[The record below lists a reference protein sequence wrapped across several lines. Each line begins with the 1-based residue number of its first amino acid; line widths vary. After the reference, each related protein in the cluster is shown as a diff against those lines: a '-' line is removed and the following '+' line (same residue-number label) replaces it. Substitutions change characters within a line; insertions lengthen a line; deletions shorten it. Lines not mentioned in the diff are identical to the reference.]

1 VGHGQ
6 EDQELQ
12 DHQGLHRTV
21 LQLPQREGLSIAAG
35 GERGYRPL
43 LWNETLAVRAGFG
56 AILSAR
62 AFKPLGLHMAI
73 DTRSTSAASAA
84 QGTAV
89 AVLAAISVCHM
100 LNDVIQSLIVALYPM
115 IKQSLGLDFRQIGLI
130 TFTFTFTAS
139 LLQPL
144 VGYVT
149 DRYPTPYSLVLGM
162 GCSLLGLIIAAFAS
176 TYGLVLVAVG
186 LIGMG
191 SSVFHPE
198 SSRVARLA
206 SGGQHGLA
214 QSVFQVG
221 GNFGTALGPL
231 LAAFVV
237 LPYGQGSVAWFSIVA
252 LIGMVMLASI
262 GSWYGKTLKF
272 NKSKVRPSE
281 SEAIHELTHGKVR
294 KSFAILMALTFSKD
308 FYLVSITS
316 FYTFYL
322 IHTFGL
328 SVQSAQLYLFLFLF
342 SVAAGTVIGG
352 PIGDRIGTRRV
363 IWWSILGVLPFT
375 LALPYVGLLGTAIL
389 SVIIGLILASAH
401 PAIIVYAQSLIPGR
415 VGMVA
420 GLFFGLAFGV
430 AGIGAAFLGWLA
442 DQTSIGFVYHVCAFL
457 PAIGLLAAF
466 LPEMAKPKIPAKRAK
481 R

>member
-1 VGHGQ
+1 MA
-6 EDQELQ
+6 
-12 DHQGLHRTV
+12 
-21 LQLPQREGLSIAAG
+21 SKAG
-35 GERGYRPL
+35 
-43 LWNETLAVRAGFG
+43 ETAG
-56 AILSAR
+56 
-62 AFKPLGLHMAI
+62 
-73 DTRSTSAASAA
+73 TSAA
-84 QGTAV
+84 QQTAV
-89 AVLAAISVCHM
+89 AVLAAISICHL

-115 IKQSLGLDFRQIGLI
+115 IKDSLSLDFRQIGII

-139 LLQPL
+139 ILQPL
-144 VGYVT
+144 VGFVT
-149 DRYPTPYSLVLGM
+149 DRYPTPYSLVAGM
-162 GCSLLGLIIAAFAS
+162 GCSLLGLIIAAFAT

-237 LPYGQGSVAWFSIVA
+237 LPFGQQSIAWFSIVA
-252 LIGMVMLASI
+252 LIGMIMLAGI
-262 GSWYGKTLKF
+262 GSWYGRTLKF
-272 NKSKVRPSE
+272 NNAAHPSE
-281 SEAIHELTHGKVR
+281 REAIHELTHGKVR
-294 KSFAILMALTFSKD
+294 KSVAILMALTFSKD
-308 FYLVSITS
+308 FYLVSLTS

-322 IHTFGL
+322 IDTFGL
-328 SVQSAQLYLFLFLF
+328 SVKSAQLYLFLFLF
-342 SVAAGTVIGG
+342 AVAAGTVIGG

-442 DQTSIGFVYHVCAFL
+442 DATSITFVYHVCAFL

-466 LPEMAKPKIPAKRAK
+466 LPEMAKPKRAEARRK
-481 R
+481 GGKT

>member
-1 VGHGQ
+1 M
-6 EDQELQ
+6 
-12 DHQGLHRTV
+12 TV
-21 LQLPQREGLSIAAG
+21 RRG
-35 GERGYRPL
+35 G
-43 LWNETLAVRAGFG
+43 T
-56 AILSAR
+56 
-62 AFKPLGLHMAI
+62 
-73 DTRSTSAASAA
+73 AASPAA
-84 QGTAV
+84 QKTAV
-89 AVLAAISVCHM
+89 AVLAAISICHL

-115 IKQSLGLDFRQIGLI
+115 IKQSLALDFRQIGLI

-139 LLQPL
+139 VLQPL
-144 VGYVT
+144 VGFVT
-149 DRYPTPYSLVLGM
+149 DRYPTPYSLVAGM
-162 GCSLLGLIIAAFAS
+162 GCSLLGLLIAAFAS

-231 LAAFVV
+231 LAAFIV
-237 LPYGQGSVAWFSIVA
+237 LPLGQGSIAWFSIVA
-252 LIGMVMLASI
+252 LIGMVMLAAI
-262 GSWYGKTLKF
+262 GSWYGRTLKF
-272 NKSKVRPSE
+272 NNAAPRKER
-281 SEAIHELTHGKVR
+281 EAIHELTHGKVR
-294 KSFAILMALTFSKD
+294 KSVAILMALTFSKD

-328 SVQSAQLYLFLFLF
+328 SVRSAQLYLFLFLF
-342 SVAAGTVIGG
+342 AVAAGTVIGG

-442 DQTSIGFVYHVCAFL
+442 DATSITFVYHVCAFL
-457 PAIGLLAAF
+457 PAIGLLAVF
-466 LPEMAKPKIPAKRAK
+466 LPEMAKPKRAPARRKR
-481 R
+481 

>member
-1 VGHGQ
+1 MAKRIKSFRIMKGCI
-6 EDQELQ
+6 EPFCNCLK
-12 DHQGLHRTV
+12 
-21 LQLPQREGLSIAAG
+21 REGLSIAAG
-35 GERGYRPL
+35 RERGHRSL
-43 LWNETLAVRAGFG
+43 LWKSTLAVRAGFG
-56 AILSAR
+56 AILPAG

-73 DTRSTSAASAA
+73 DTRRSSAASAA
-84 QGTAV
+84 QRTAV
-89 AVLAAISVCHM
+89 AVLAAISICHM

-252 LIGMVMLASI
+252 LVGMIMLAGI

-272 NKSKVRPSE
+272 NNSKVRPSE

-294 KSFAILMALTFSKD
+294 KSVAILMALTFSKD

-375 LALPYVGLLGTAIL
+375 LALPYVGLLGTAIV

-442 DQTSIGFVYHVCAFL
+442 DQTSITFVYHVCAFL

-466 LPEMAKPKIPAKRAK
+466 LPEMAKPKIPARRAK

>member
-1 VGHGQ
+1 MA
-6 EDQELQ
+6 
-12 DHQGLHRTV
+12 TNT
-21 LQLPQREGLSIAAG
+21 
-35 GERGYRPL
+35 GER
-43 LWNETLAVRAGFG
+43 A
-56 AILSAR
+56 
-62 AFKPLGLHMAI
+62 K
-73 DTRSTSAASAA
+73 ASAA
-84 QGTAV
+84 PQTAI
-89 AVLAAISVCHM
+89 AVLAAISICHL

-115 IKQSLGLDFRQIGLI
+115 IKNSLSLDFHQIGLI

-144 VGYVT
+144 VGFVT
-149 DRYPTPYSLVLGM
+149 DRYPTPYSLVAGM
-162 GCSLLGLIIAAFAS
+162 GCSLLGLVVAAFAS
-176 TYGLVLVAVG
+176 TYGFVLVAVG

-231 LAAFVV
+231 FAAFVV
-237 LPYGQGSVAWFSIVA
+237 LPFGQRSIAWFSIVA
-252 LIGMVMLASI
+252 LAGMVMLAFI
-262 GSWYGKTLKF
+262 GSWYGRTLKF
-272 NKSKVRPSE
+272 NNKARPGE
-281 SEAIHELTHGKVR
+281 REAIHELTHGKVR
-294 KSFAILMALTFSKD
+294 KSVAILMALTFSKD

-328 SVQSAQLYLFLFLF
+328 SVRSAQLYLFLFLF
-342 SVAAGTVIGG
+342 AVAAGTVIGG

-363 IWWSILGVLPFT
+363 IWVSIFGVLPFT

-442 DQTSIGFVYHVCAFL
+442 DATSIGLVYHICAFL

-466 LPEMAKPKIPAKRAK
+466 LPEMAKPRGAGARGQA
-481 R
+481 

>member
-1 VGHGQ
+1 
-6 EDQELQ
+6 
-12 DHQGLHRTV
+12 
-21 LQLPQREGLSIAAG
+21 
-35 GERGYRPL
+35 
-43 LWNETLAVRAGFG
+43 
-56 AILSAR
+56 
-62 AFKPLGLHMAI
+62 MAI
-73 DTRSTSAASAA
+73 RREETATPVAS
-84 QGTAV
+84 QQTAV
-89 AVLAAISVCHM
+89 AVLAAISVCHL

-115 IKQSLGLDFRQIGLI
+115 IKESLSLDFRQIGLI
-130 TFTFTFTAS
+130 TLTFTFTAS
-139 LLQPL
+139 VLQPL
-144 VGYVT
+144 VGFVT
-149 DRYPTPYSLVLGM
+149 DRYPTPYSLVVGM
-162 GCSLLGLIIAAFAS
+162 GCSLLGLLVAAYAS

-231 LAAFVV
+231 LAAFIV
-237 LPYGQGSVAWFSIVA
+237 LPNGQRSIAWFSAVA
-252 LIGMVMLASI
+252 LLAMIVLAGI
-262 GSWYGKTLKF
+262 GSWYGRTLKF
-272 NKSKVRPSE
+272 NDGARPSE
-281 SEAIHELTHGKVR
+281 SSEREVIHELAHGKVR
-294 KSFAILMALTFSKD
+294 KSVALLMALSFSKH

-316 FYTFYL
+316 YYIFYL

-328 SVQSAQLYLFLFLF
+328 SVRNAQLFLFLFLF

-363 IWWSILGVLPFT
+363 IWWSIFGVLPFT
-375 LALPYVGLLGTAIL
+375 LALPYVGLVGTAIL

-401 PAIIVYAQSLIPGR
+401 PAIIVYAQSLLPGR

-442 DQTSIGFVYHVCAFL
+442 DATSITFVYHVCAFL
-457 PAIGLLAAF
+457 PAIGLLAVF
-466 LPEMAKPKIPAKRAK
+466 LPEMAKPRGAAAKRK
-481 R
+481 T

>member
-1 VGHGQ
+1 
-6 EDQELQ
+6 
-12 DHQGLHRTV
+12 
-21 LQLPQREGLSIAAG
+21 
-35 GERGYRPL
+35 
-43 LWNETLAVRAGFG
+43 
-56 AILSAR
+56 
-62 AFKPLGLHMAI
+62 MAI
-73 DTRSTSAASAA
+73 RQEGAASPAAA
-84 QGTAV
+84 QQTAV
-89 AVLAAISVCHM
+89 AVLAAISVCHL

-115 IKQSLGLDFRQIGLI
+115 IKDSLSLDFRQIGLI

-139 LLQPL
+139 VLQPL
-144 VGYVT
+144 VGFVT

-162 GCSLLGLIIAAFAS
+162 GCSLVGLLVAAFAS
-176 TYGLVLVAVG
+176 TYGLILVAVG

-214 QSVFQVG
+214 QAVFQVG

-231 LAAFVV
+231 LAAFIV
-237 LPYGQGSVAWFSIVA
+237 LPNGQDSIAWFSAVA
-252 LIGMVMLASI
+252 LIGMIVLAGI

-272 NKSKVRPSE
+272 KKAEQASE
-281 SEAIHELTHGKVR
+281 SHEREAIHELTHGKLR
-294 KSFAILMALTFSKD
+294 KSVALLMALSFSKH

-316 FYTFYL
+316 YYTFYL

-328 SVQSAQLYLFLFLF
+328 SIRDAQIYLFLFLF
-342 SVAAGTVIGG
+342 AVAAGTVIGG

-363 IWWSILGVLPFT
+363 IWWSIFGVLPFT
-375 LALPYVGLLGTAIL
+375 LALPHVGLLATAIL

-420 GLFFGLAFGV
+420 GLFFGLAFGI

-442 DQTSIGFVYHVCAFL
+442 DATSITFVYNVCAFL
-457 PAIGLLAAF
+457 PAIGLLAVF
-466 LPEMAKPKIPAKRAK
+466 LPEMAKPKARPAKVKA
-481 R
+481 